1 MAEDITT
8 IYMNQIHQIPLLTQE
23 EEYSLAE
30 RAAQG
35 DENAKQKLVESNLRL
50 VASIAHSYIGKSSLS
65 YLDLIQNGNIGL
77 MRAADKYD
85 YTKGFK
91 FGTYAT
97 YWIKQA
103 ISRAIADQS
112 RTIRTP
118 VHVVEGL
125 SKIKKAKEELTQDLG
140 RNPTDAEIAERTGL
154 SIDKVNLYSEASVT
168 PLSIDVPV
176 DDEDETD
183 MGDLIADTADTP
195 TESLDKKI
203 MNEAINNILNTL
215 TERERNVIKLRFG
228 LEDGITHTL
237 EDTGKR
243 LGMTRERARQIE
255 DIALRKMQQP
265 MRLKK
270 LEEVK

>member
-203 MNEAINNILNTL
+203 TNEAINNILNTL